1 MSATVISEDGSLH
14 CVIFLLSIVSDGGEV
29 LCLKQ
34 CGEEGNGWVAQA
46 NRTGALVVQL
56 RMWGNSAKKKS
67 VEGFVLMVIEVKYEL
82 KETIE
87 VVGRKI
93 NFSKTLELAIVQVIE
108 SSSQNS
114 NMWKIKYR

>member
-1 MSATVISEDGSLH
+1 MDGLLKLQDRCAGSTVKN
-14 CVIFLLSIVSDGGEV
+14 V
-29 LCLKQ
+29 
-34 CGEEGNGWVAQA
+34 
-46 NRTGALVVQL
+46 
-56 RMWGNSAKKKS
+56 GNSAKKKS